1 MSVSFRRLPRR
12 RGTSP
17 SRSNRIPTRDRCA
30 CVARSRG
37 KIFLAGGTIKFPVRG
52 NRIPRREPIVR
63 LTWNDCST
71 VIEGIILTVRRTWKS
86 SRLWRDSEAG
96 RPALRGQLRL
106 LLPER
111 ISLEPI
117 TSICLHKYRQ
127 WNNLLSIST
136 AILPS
141 NPLFALAL
149 LRRHNAIERRRE
161 PLLDRCYQD
170 INVWHKKPRGKMYA
184 TLTRLFHI

>member
-1 MSVSFRRLPRR
+1 MSVSFCRSRR
-12 RGTSP
+12 RKTSP
-17 SRSNRIPTRDRCA
+17 LRSNRIPSRDWCA
-30 CVARSRG
+30 CVVRNRG
-37 KIFLAGGTIKFPVRG
+37 KIFLVGTIKFSVRG

-63 LTWNDCST
+63 LTWNGCSA

-127 WNNLLSIST
+127 WNNLLSISP

-141 NPLFALAL
+141 NPLFAQAL
-149 LRRHNAIERRRE
+149 LRRHNAIERHRA
-161 PLLDRCYQD
+161 PLLDHCYQD
-170 INVWHKKPRGKMYA
+170 INVWHKKRRRKMYA